1 MMLSRCFR
9 RAVVLTAAL
18 ALSAC
23 TAAGN
28 QSGTKM
34 IDGKVWGWYQEY
46 QRAIAPSNPG
56 AFAVSMDGSSAYYF
70 YCQEIQC
77 LSGGS
82 YKREALKG
90 CRNLANQDCYIFGF
104 KNSIEVSYKIRN

>member
-1 MMLSRCFR
+1 MFR
-9 RAVVLTAAL
+9 RTFFRAVAVTAAL

-23 TAAGN
+23 TGTAN

-46 QRAIAPSNPG
+46 LRAIAPSNPG
-56 AFAVSMDGSSAYYF
+56 AFAVSEDGHYSYYF

-90 CRNLANQDCYIFGF
+90 CRNLAHQDCYIFGF
-104 KNSIEVSYKIRN
+104 KSTIEVSYKIRD